1 MARPDITELGESLL
15 SGKIERVRK
24 QEKRAEKDHRKA
36 LLMGLGLQ
44 LGAGAVQSFFDKKVN
59 DFTQNERILAAKAK
73 MNSIRDQQ
81 TEWKGIQERIVK
93 SDMSQEDYFINQQKE
108 ALYRQNNY
116 EQLKERLSPAKLQ
129 EFERMVE
136 QQSRTEGLERSALF
150 DRAGTELADVV
161 DAESFD
167 AMVEK
172 LNNRPKNLAQ
182 AGGNWLRKMF
192 TGRDVQAEKE
202 EVALEKLY
210 RMGYIESNEF
220 DVAMKQFRKHGT
232 MEAANAAANLVQEEG
247 TTITTGLEITE
258 THIIKEQKIWT
269 KDGPTVVRLKVDF
282 DDPKA
287 NQKAIDAMVVE
298 NIQHIF
304 KNSLNEKGKAEW
316 NKIVGNSGDLTKD
329 PEMLSVLAGKM
340 TDLLG
345 NADYV
350 DQDKSQSK
358 GLEYQRVLQ
367 SFSAILS
374 SRERIY
380 MYEPER
386 LIQELP
392 LIWDKVLK
400 NDLAGLERQLG
411 GLDSGAAT
419 VPGVTSANSSRVSN
433 LRTD

>member
-24 QEKRAEKDHRKA
+24 QEKRAEKDQRKA

-44 LGAGAVQSFFDKKVN
+44 LGAGAVQSFFDKKVQ
-59 DFTQNERILAAKAK
+59 DFSQNEKILASKVK
-73 MNSIRDQQ
+73 INSIRDQQ
-81 TEWKGIQERIVK
+81 VEWKGIKEQVVK
-93 SDMSQEDYFINQQKE
+93 SNMAQEDYFITQTKS
-108 ALYRQNNY
+108 ALYRQHNY
-116 EQLKERLSPAKLQ
+116 EKLKERLSPSKLQ
-129 EFERMVE
+129 EFEKMIE
-136 QQSRTEGLERSALF
+136 QQSRTKGLERSALF
-150 DRAGTELADVV
+150 DTAGKELAEVV
-161 DAESFD
+161 DADSFD

-172 LNNRPKNLAQ
+172 LNSRPKNIVQ

-192 TGRDVQAEKE
+192 TGQDVQAEKE

-210 RMGYIESNEF
+210 RMGYIEANEF

-247 TTITTGLEITE
+247 TTVTTGLEISE
-258 THIIKEQKIWT
+258 TSMIKEQKIWT

-287 NQKAIDAMVVE
+287 NQKAIDAILVE

-304 KNSLNEKGKAEW
+304 KNSLSVEGKAEW
-316 NKIVGNSGDLTKD
+316 NKIVGESRDLTKD
-329 PEMLSVLAGKM
+329 PEMLSVLAEKM
-340 TDLLG
+340 TALLSNDAYIDKG
-345 NADYV
+345 
-350 DQDKSQSK
+350 KSQSN

-374 SRERIY
+374 SRENIY

-400 NDLAGLERQLG
+400 NDLASLQI
-411 GLDSGAAT
+411 GLDGD
-419 VPGVTSANSSRVSN
+419 TSNNQNPLGRKRDSRVTG
-433 LRTD
+433 LREVE